1 MSTESIHTLVELL
14 KQAPDEVFIQ
24 PHNVPDPDAIAASFG
39 LQSLLAEFGIQTV
52 IVYERT
58 VAKANSLR
66 MLDTFG
72 IEMKHPASVGTLGAE
87 DWTVLVD
94 VQKENANLTDL
105 VTDEVAC
112 IDHHIDNGYQAYRYK
127 DVRSDYGSC
136 STIISEYWKDA
147 GLTPPMNVATALI
160 YGIRNDTD
168 GLSRGIHLED
178 IEAYYRLYGHADMSR
193 ISELDNNSI
202 QLSVLKDYSKAFDT
216 VEVYG
221 HTGFLSLESN
231 DDSLLGTA
239 GDILLSVENV
249 DIVVAYAIRDT
260 GLKYSI
266 RSIDKKV
273 DASELVRYL
282 VRGYGIGGGHASM
295 AGGFIPADDFPKD
308 RSYETFSRV
317 RAIEFIERNNSL
329 ET

>member
-1 MSTESIHTLVELL
+1 MSAKSFHSLVELL

-39 LQSLLAEFGIQTV
+39 LQALLAEFGIATV
-52 IVYERT
+52 IVYERK

-66 MLDTFG
+66 MIDTFG
-72 IEMKHPASVGTLGAE
+72 IDMKPSSAVVTLGAE

-112 IDHHIDNGYQAYRYK
+112 IDHHADNGFQTYRYK

-136 STIISEYWKDA
+136 STIISEYWKEA
-147 GLTPPMNVATALI
+147 GLTPPTNVATALI

-178 IEAYYRLYGHADMSR
+178 IEAYYRLYAHADMSR
-193 ISELDNNSI
+193 ISELDNNSV

-221 HTGFLSLESN
+221 RTGFLSLESN
-231 DDSLLGTA
+231 DDSLLGAA

-249 DIVVAYAIRDT
+249 DVVVAYAIRDN

-266 RSIDKKV
+266 RSIDANV
-273 DASELVRYL
+273 DASALVRFL
-282 VRGYGIGGGHASM
+282 VRDYGIGGGHAAM
-295 AGGFIPADDFPKD
+295 AGGFIPADNFPKD
-308 RSYETFSRV
+308 RSFETFSRV
-317 RAIEFIERNNSL
+317 RTIEFIEKGGS
-329 ET
+329 